1 MRCCLFVVAP
11 VLLTVCASAVSAQGA
26 EEKEN
31 KMLRAGLIGLDTSHV
46 VAFTSQIN
54 STDEGPMGKVKVVAA
69 YRGGSP
75 DLPISGNR
83 IDGFTKTLQ
92 EKHGIE
98 IVDSIDELLKRVD
111 VVLLESVDGR
121 PHLEQARPVIQAG
134 KPLFIDKPIA
144 ASLEDVIEIYE
155 LAAKHKVPCFSSSSL
170 RFREELQSLRGG
182 NEEIGDIVR
191 CDVGGSLSALPGH
204 PELAF
209 YGIHGIE
216 MLFTVMEPGC
226 ETVTWQEDGL
236 VKGVWKDGRIGTF
249 KKGPNVVEVTGIKGT
264 TQCGGGN
271 YGGLLTAMCT
281 FFETGEPPVPPEET
295 INLFAFI
302 VAAQKSKD
310 NGNVPVAIREV
321 MTEARGVITE
331 RNKAR

>member
-1 MRCCLFVVAP
+1 
-11 VLLTVCASAVSAQGA
+11 
-26 EEKEN
+26 
-31 KMLRAGLIGLDTSHV
+31 
-46 VAFTSQIN
+46 
-54 STDEGPMGKVKVVAA
+54 
-69 YRGGSP
+69 
-75 DLPISGNR
+75 
-83 IDGFTKTLQ
+83 
-92 EKHGIE
+92 
-98 IVDSIDELLKRVD
+98 
-111 VVLLESVDGR
+111 LLESVDGR

-216 MLFTVMEPGC
+216 MLFTVMGPGC

-249 KKGPNVVEVTGIKGT
+249 TKGPNVVKVTGTKGKT
-264 TQCGGGN
+264 ECGGGN
-271 YGGLLTAMCT
+271 YKGLLTAMCT
-281 FFETGEPPVPPEET
+281 FFETGEPPVPPDET

-310 NGNVPVAIREV
+310 NGNVPVHICDV
-321 MTEARGVITE
+321 MAEARNAIAE
-331 RNKAR
+331 RNKSE

>member
-31 KMLRAGLIGLDTSHV
+31 KMPRAGLIGLDTSHV
-46 VAFTSQIN
+46 VAFTGQIN
-54 STDEGPMGKVKVVAA
+54 SADDGPMGKVKVVAA

-75 DLPISGNR
+75 DLPISANR

-121 PHLEQARPVIQAG
+121 PHLKQARPVIQAG

-216 MLFTVMEPGC
+216 MLFTVMGPGC

-236 VKGVWKDGRIGTF
+236 VNGVWKDGRIGTF
-249 KKGPNVVEVTGIKGT
+249 RKGPNVVEVTGTKGT

-271 YGGLLTAMCT
+271 YGALLTAMCT
-281 FFETGEPPVPPEET
+281 FFETGEPPVQPEET